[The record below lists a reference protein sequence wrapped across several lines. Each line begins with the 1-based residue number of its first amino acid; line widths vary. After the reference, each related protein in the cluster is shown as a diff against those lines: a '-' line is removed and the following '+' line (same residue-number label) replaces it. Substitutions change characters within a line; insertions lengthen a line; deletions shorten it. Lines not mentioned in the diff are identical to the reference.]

1 MACGGNCVILWLMN
15 STEQEYYY
23 ATLSGG
29 MRVVMHL
36 RPDSVAEHC
45 GVAVHAG
52 SRDESPEHYGLA
64 HFVEHTIF
72 KGTLRRRS
80 WHILNR
86 MERVGGELNA
96 YTTKEETV
104 VYTTYPAGYAER
116 AIDLLA
122 DLVQYSQFPTVEIDR
137 ERQVV
142 ADEIDSY
149 LDIPSEGIFDD
160 FDEIMFAGTP
170 LAHPIL
176 GSRDSIERLTT
187 DVCRHYLDEYYR
199 PDNMV
204 LFYSGPEKPERVIRM
219 AERCFTKRASDT
231 VHKVTIPSPLP
242 VPDNLKD
249 EVREIGSHQAHT
261 LLGARIHDMY
271 SPDRY
276 ATALLTNILGGPGMN
291 SLLNVALRERRG
303 LVYTVDAS
311 TSLLSDAGLFTIY
324 FGCDR
329 EDVERCS
336 RIAGNILARQASE
349 LMTQR
354 RLDEARRQYLGQLA
368 LASTNTEQRALNMG
382 RSTLLRGRAIT
393 SAEHLEAI
401 RAVTPADLRRAAESI
416 PALTR
421 LTLL

>member
-1 MACGGNCVILWLMN
+1 MLMKDN
-15 STEQEYYY
+15 EQEYYY

-45 GVAVHAG
+45 GVAVRAG
-52 SRDESPEHYGLA
+52 SRDEAPDHYGLA

-86 MERVGGELNA
+86 MERIGGELNA

-104 VYTTYPAGYAER
+104 VYTTYPAGYAAR

-122 DLVQYSQFPTVEIDR
+122 DLVENSQFPTAEIDR

-149 LDIPSEGIFDD
+149 LDIPAEGIFDD

-176 GSRDSIERLTT
+176 GSRESIERLTT
-187 DVCRHYLDEYYR
+187 DVCRRYLDEYYR

-219 AERCFTKRASDT
+219 AERCFMRRSATGAT
-231 VHKVTIPSPLP
+231 ATGILPPAAPLVIPPAP
-242 VPDNLKD
+242 AD
-249 EVREIGSHQAHT
+249 EIREIGSHQAHT
-261 LLGARIHDMY
+261 VLGARVHDMY

-276 ATALLTNILGGPGMN
+276 ALGLLTNILGGPGMN

-324 FGCDR
+324 YGCDR
-329 EDVERCS
+329 EDVDRCR
-336 RIAGNILARQASE
+336 RIAGNILSRMASE
-349 LMTQR
+349 RMTQR

-382 RSTLLRGRAIT
+382 RSTLLRGRAVT
-393 SAEHLEAI
+393 SAEHLDAI
-401 RAVTPADLRRAAESI
+401 RAVTPEDLRTAAASI
-416 PALTR
+416 PQLTR

>member
-1 MACGGNCVILWLMN
+1 MKDN
-15 STEQEYYY
+15 EQEYYY

-45 GVAVHAG
+45 GVAVRAG
-52 SRDESPEHYGLA
+52 SRDEAPDHYGLA

-86 MERVGGELNA
+86 MERIGGELNA

-104 VYTTYPAGYAER
+104 VYTTYPAGYAAR

-122 DLVQYSQFPTVEIDR
+122 DLVENSQFPTAEIDR

-149 LDIPSEGIFDD
+149 LDIPAEGIFDD

-176 GSRDSIERLTT
+176 GSRESIERLTT
-187 DVCRHYLDEYYR
+187 DVCRRYLDEYYR

-219 AERCFTKRASDT
+219 AERCFMRRSATGAAAIGILPPAPL
-231 VHKVTIPSPLP
+231 VIPPAP
-242 VPDNLKD
+242 AD
-249 EVREIGSHQAHT
+249 EIREIGSHQAHT
-261 LLGARIHDMY
+261 VLGARVHDMY

-276 ATALLTNILGGPGMN
+276 ASGLLTNILGGPGMN

-324 FGCDR
+324 YGCDR
-329 EDVERCS
+329 EDVDRCR
-336 RIAGNILARQASE
+336 RIAGNILSRMASE
-349 LMTQR
+349 RMTQR

-382 RSTLLRGRAIT
+382 RSTLLRGRAVT

-401 RAVTPADLRRAAESI
+401 RAVTPEDLRTAAASI
-416 PALTR
+416 PQLTR